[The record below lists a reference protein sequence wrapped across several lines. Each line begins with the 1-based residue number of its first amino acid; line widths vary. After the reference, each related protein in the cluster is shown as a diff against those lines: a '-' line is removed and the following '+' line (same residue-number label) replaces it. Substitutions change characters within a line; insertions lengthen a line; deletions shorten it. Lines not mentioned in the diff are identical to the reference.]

1 MTFLRYKSDIIQ
13 QDKKEKEILFMAALV
28 DLEWNIFFVAL
39 WLFLLEKFIN
49 QFWKVESNPVWY
61 YKV

>member
-1 MTFLRYKSDIIQ
+1 M
-13 QDKKEKEILFMAALV
+13 FMAALV
-28 DLEWNIFFVAL
+28 DLGWNIFFVTL